1 MPDHWVFI
9 SIGSNLGDPV
19 RNCCRGI
26 EALCAGPD
34 VRLLAQSQF
43 YWTEPV
49 DYEDQD
55 WFANAAIKI
64 ETQLQP
70 LQLLQK
76 MQAVQKSCGRKDQGI
91 RFGPRILDLDII
103 LYEDRVLNIAGLI
116 IPHPRM
122 HKRRFVLQPICDI
135 DPSVMHPVINKNMQS
150 LLDLVIDNGQ
160 EIKPC
165 LSGC

>member
-1 MPDHWVFI
+1 M
-9 SIGSNLGDPV
+9 GDPV

-26 EALCAGPD
+26 EALCAGPQ
-34 VRLLAQSQF
+34 VRLLAQSPF

-49 DYEDQD
+49 DFVDQD

-64 ETQLQP
+64 ETQLSP
-70 LQLLQK
+70 WQLLQEI
-76 MQAVQKSCGRKDQGI
+76 QAVQHSYGRKEQVI

-103 LYEDRVLNIAGLI
+103 LYEDRIVDIPGLTL
-116 IPHPRM
+116 PHPRM

-135 DPSVMHPVINKNMQS
+135 DPSVIHPVIRKDMQTM
-150 LLDLVIDNGQ
+150 LDQLIDNGQ

-165 LSGC
+165 SSGC